1 MSWSI
6 IILLIIIGLVALL
19 LEFIAIPG
27 GIVGILG
34 GMCVIGSIIITY
46 SEYGAVAGHITL
58 VSTLV
63 ALILMAVFFL
73 RSKSWKKMT
82 LDTTIDSK
90 VNEDADTVT
99 VGMVGESIT
108 KLSLTG
114 NARFG
119 DNIVE
124 VTSEYGYIDEQTS
137 IIITKIEGNKII
149 VKPNN

>member
-6 IILLIIIGLVALL
+6 IIILIIIGLVALL

-27 GIVGILG
+27 GIVGVLG
-34 GMCVIGSIIITY
+34 GMCVIGSIIIAY
-46 SEYGAVAGHITL
+46 SEYGVTAGHITL
-58 VSTLV
+58 VSTLI
-63 ALILMAVFFL
+63 ALILMSIFFL
-73 RSKSWKKMT
+73 RSKSWKRMT

-90 VNEDADTVT
+90 VNEDANRVS
-99 VGMVGESIT
+99 VGMEGICIT
-108 KLSLTG
+108 KLSLSG
-114 NARFG
+114 NAKFG

-124 VTSEYGYIDEQTS
+124 VTSEHGYINENTS

>member
-6 IILLIIIGLVALL
+6 IIILIIIGLVAIL

-27 GIVGILG
+27 GIVGVLG
-34 GMCVIGSIIITY
+34 GLCVIGSIIIAY
-46 SEYGAVAGHITL
+46 SEYGMTVGHITL
-58 VSTLV
+58 VSTFV
-63 ALILMAVFFL
+63 ALILISIFFL
-73 RSKSWKKMT
+73 RSKSWKRMT
-82 LDTTIDSK
+82 LNTTIDSK
-90 VNEDADTVT
+90 VNEDANSVF
-99 VGMVGESIT
+99 VGMEGTCIT

-114 NARFG
+114 NAKFG

-124 VTSEYGYIDEQTS
+124 VTSEHGYIDENTS